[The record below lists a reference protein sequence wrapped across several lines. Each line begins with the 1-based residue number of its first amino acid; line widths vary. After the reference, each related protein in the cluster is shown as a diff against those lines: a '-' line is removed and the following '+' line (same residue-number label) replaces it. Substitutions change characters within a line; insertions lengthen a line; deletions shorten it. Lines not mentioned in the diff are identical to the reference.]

1 MLGHGDGGFGTPEY
15 PNGRRDRGRRR
26 GCRPRKLGRR
36 SDSRRGPCAK
46 GQVNPAFRTWMNM
59 GSVVVV
65 GGSGFIGTHVAR
77 RLEAAGLD
85 VSIFDLA
92 KPPKGSHA
100 RAIQGDVFQAEEI
113 EAGIRGSEIVID
125 LVGLADIGEGQKKPG
140 RSFRFNFESLIR
152 VLEASPEEG
161 IRRVIFPSPAALYG
175 KVQTVPIDGTAQ
187 PNPSPV
193 YGWHKG

>member
-1 MLGHGDGGFGTPEY
+1 
-15 PNGRRDRGRRR
+15 
-26 GCRPRKLGRR
+26 
-36 SDSRRGPCAK
+36 
-46 GQVNPAFRTWMNM
+46 MNM

-100 RAIQGDVFQAEEI
+100 RAIQGDVFKAEEI

-125 LVGLADIGEGQKKPG
+125 LVGLADICEGQKPPG
-140 RSFRFNFESLIR
+140 RSFRMKVESLIPLLVSFR
-152 VLEASPEEG
+152 KEVNRL
-161 IRRVIFPSPAALYG
+161 VIF
-175 KVQTVPIDGTAQ
+175 
-187 PNPSPV
+187 
-193 YGWHKG
+193 